1 MIFRKVG
8 SSFQLQGGGTVLV
21 KSGPFRLSRN
31 PMYLGMIIWTISLA
45 ILLGSLIAFLFPLLL
60 FLLANFLMI
69 PLDEAEL
76 QQIYKEEFIEYKR
89 LVRRWL

>member
-1 MIFRKVG
+1 
-8 SSFQLQGGGTVLV
+8 
-21 KSGPFRLSRN
+21 
-31 PMYLGMIIWTISLA
+31 MYLGMIIWTISLA